1 MRNLNVTRAAAYAA
15 AFTAIA
21 FAPFTAQAQ
30 NAASSPDDVAAL
42 RAQIAALDQKLRVL
56 ERNLEI
62 KDETAAAEAKKQP
75 VLAVGERG
83 LSVTSGDKAFSVRL
97 GALLHLDHRYYLDDS
112 AANGF
117 QFRRVRPT
125 LQGTF
130 HEKFAFRVTPEF
142 AGNNFQLLDATV
154 SYTHSPVLV
163 LTAGKFKAPFDLE
176 RLRSGS
182 NITFIERAYPTILGP
197 NREIGVQFS
206 GDVLDKRL
214 SYALALGNGVP
225 DNGNSVTNPDEEL
238 EYSARLFATPF
249 ANDKDSVLAGLGFGL
264 AATYGD
270 KPTTAG
276 APSGYV
282 SNGQRGIYSW
292 NANTTSDGT
301 HFRVS
306 PQLTYYNGAFGL
318 LASYV
323 ASEQEVVR
331 AANARTIT
339 HTGWL
344 VQGSYVLTGES
355 ASYGAV
361 TPAKPF
367 KHGSGNWGAFE
378 VAARVSQLDIDDDV
392 FLGGGASLANPATAV
407 SEATSFALGL
417 NWYLNRNVK
426 AVVNFEHTT
435 FEGGAAAGADRDSEN
450 ALFSRVQF
458 NF

>member
-15 AFTAIA
+15 ALSAIA
-21 FAPFTAQAQ
+21 LAPFTAQAQ
-30 NAASSPDDVAAL
+30 TPSDVDAL
-42 RAQIAALDQKLRVL
+42 REQIRQLDQKLRIL

-62 KDETAAAEAKKQP
+62 KDETAAADAKKQP
-75 VLAVGERG
+75 VVAVGDRG
-83 LSVTSGDKAFSVRL
+83 LSITSGDKAFSVRV
-97 GALLHLDHRYYLDDS
+97 GALVHLDHRYYLNDS

-125 LQGTF
+125 VQGTF
-130 HEKFAFRVTPEF
+130 HEKFGFRLTPEF
-142 AGNNFQLLDATV
+142 AGNNATLLDATV
-154 SYTHSPVLV
+154 SYNHSPAFVI
-163 LTAGKFKAPFDLE
+163 TAGKFKAPFDLE
-176 RLRSGS
+176 RLRSGA

-214 SYALALGNGVP
+214 SYAASIGNGVP

-249 ANDKDSVLAGLGFGL
+249 VNDKDSALAGLGFGI

-276 APSGYV
+276 APAGYS
-282 SNGQRGIYSW
+282 SNGQRAIYAW
-292 NANTTSDGT
+292 NANTTSNGT
-301 HFRVS
+301 HFRIS
-306 PQLTYYNGAFGL
+306 PQATYYNGSFGL

-339 HTGWL
+339 NPGWL
-344 VQGSYVLTGES
+344 VQGSYVLTGEN

-367 KHGSGNWGAFE
+367 KHGTGNWGAFE

-392 FLGGGASLANPATAV
+392 FLGGGASLANPNTAV
-407 SEATSFALGL
+407 SEATSFGLGL
-417 NWYLNRNVK
+417 NWYLNRNIK
-426 AVVNFEHTT
+426 AVVNFEHTK
-435 FEGGAAAGADRDSEN
+435 FEGGGGAGLDRDDEN
-450 ALFSRVQF
+450 AIFSRIQF
-458 NF
+458 SF